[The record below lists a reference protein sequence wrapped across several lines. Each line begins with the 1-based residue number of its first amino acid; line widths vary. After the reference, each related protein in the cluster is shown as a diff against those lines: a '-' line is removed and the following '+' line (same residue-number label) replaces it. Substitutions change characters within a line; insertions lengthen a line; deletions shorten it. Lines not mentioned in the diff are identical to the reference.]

1 MKIVFLKSIIVG
13 LGGIAP
19 GLSGSVLMILF
30 GLYQDVL
37 EALGTLFTI
46 RRASENGRWSV
57 LSPDFKEKIRFLFPI
72 LGGMGVGVL
81 LFSKLLHFFLTRYEV
96 PTRFAFLG
104 LILGTVPLFYREVKK
119 QGFSKRYYIVIALAV
134 VAGTWL
140 FTLNA
145 DMFEQVTDPN
155 LLQKLLLGI
164 AVAASAIVPGIDP
177 AVLLSSLG
185 LYETY
190 VSALANLELH
200 ILLPMV
206 LGLCIGGVGISFL
219 MSGLF
224 RHFYTASF
232 SVVFG
237 IFLSMIPHMLNETCY
252 LALDIQSAVSMAVL
266 GIVFLISYHMGNLEE
281 KHKRE

>member
-1 MKIVFLKSIIVG
+1 MKMVFLKSIIVG

-30 GLYQDVL
+30 GLYQEVL

-46 RRASENGRWSV
+46 RRVSPKGRWSL
-57 LSPDFKEKIRFLFPI
+57 LSPDFKEKIRFLLPV

-81 LFSKLLHFFLTRYEV
+81 LFSRLLHFFLTRYEAT
-96 PTRFAFLG
+96 TRFAFLG
-104 LILGTVPLFYREVKK
+104 LILGTVPFFYREVKK
-119 QGFSKRYYIVIALAV
+119 KGFSKKYCIVIAAAV

-155 LLQKLLLGI
+155 LLQKIILGI
-164 AVAASAIVPGIDP
+164 AVAASAIVPGVDP

-185 LYETY
+185 LYEMY
-190 VSALANLELH
+190 VSALANIELG

-206 LGLCIGGVGISFL
+206 VGLCIGGVGISFL

-224 RHFYTASF
+224 KHFYTASF

-237 IFLSMIPHMLNETCY
+237 IFLSMIPNMLNETCY
-252 LALDIQSAVSMAVL
+252 LALDMQSAVNIAVM
-266 GIVFLISYHMGNLEE
+266 GIGFLISYHMGNLEE
-281 KHKRE
+281 KNKRE